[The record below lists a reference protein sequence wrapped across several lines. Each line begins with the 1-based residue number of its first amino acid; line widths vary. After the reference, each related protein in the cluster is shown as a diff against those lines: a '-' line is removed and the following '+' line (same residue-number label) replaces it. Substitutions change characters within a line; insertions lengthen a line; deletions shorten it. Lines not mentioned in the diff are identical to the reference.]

1 MKRSYLALFI
11 VLSLLILTISV
22 GINSETLQ
30 EVKGDEGFHFSVYKF
45 HYKIKIDNNHDL
57 KNFVE
62 KNGFS
67 GRGAEE
73 SPYIISI
80 NISNS
85 PSGIYIG
92 NTSSYFILKNSKF
105 SDFKKDWYGGM
116 GIVLNNVKNAE
127 IQNISSCN
135 YNKDTFLTLIY
146 IFNSSNI
153 KISNIYFYDSY
164 LNGAELWIYHS
175 SYISA
180 SNLTGLNMKF
190 DFWST
195 YSDNITISDSYFNS
209 HAGVVGYSEN
219 ITIEQ
224 IRFLGSGLNI
234 IGSYNVW
241 VENNTF
247 AGRASGVSN
256 IGSDYIVV
264 KNNSFFYNQYS
275 IYIDSLNSPVHNNE
289 ITGNLFAYSEDY
301 GIELSGDG
309 SNYIWGNIFLNSTA
323 KDDGCTPDSIYWNY
337 SYAPYSFWNSSTKGN
352 YWDSWANKNNT
363 NDKNH
368 DGIVDY
374 PYKIPGSAHAVDYFP
389 LKKIPFN
396 YSLPPSSPRNLTIKN
411 VNGHFKLSW
420 ESPIYKGDGISKYR
434 IYRDGKLIAEVG
446 SHFTSYTDNI
456 SDGKEHVYWVSA
468 VGPGGESTIS
478 NEVREISVHGNYVY
492 VIISV
497 AIVIMVG
504 VIGIL
509 YLKRK

>member
-11 VLSLLILTISV
+11 VLLLILIISI

-30 EVKGDEGFHFSVYKF
+30 EVRGDEGFHFSVYKF
-45 HYKIKIDNNHDL
+45 HYKIKIDSNHDL

-67 GRGAEE
+67 GRGTEE

-85 PSGIYIG
+85 PSGIYIS

-105 SDFKKDWYGGM
+105 SHFRKDWYGEM

-135 YNKDTFLTLIY
+135 YNKDTLLTLIY
-146 IFNSSNI
+146 IINSSNI
-153 KISNIYFYDSY
+153 KISHIYFYDSY

-175 SYISA
+175 SHIYA
-180 SNLTGLNMKF
+180 WNLTGMNMKF

-224 IRFLGSGLNI
+224 IRFLGSGLNV

-247 AGRASGVSN
+247 SGRASGVSN
-256 IGSDYIVV
+256 IGSDYILV
-264 KNNSFFYNQYS
+264 KNNRFFYNRDG
-275 IYIDSLNSPVHNNE
+275 IYVEGLNSPVHNNE

-309 SNYIWGNIFLNSTA
+309 SNYIWGNIFLKSKA
-323 KDDGCTPDSIYWNY
+323 KDDGYTPDSIYWNY
-337 SYAPYSFWNSSTKGN
+337 SYAPYSFWNSSTEGN
-352 YWDSWANKNNT
+352 YWDGWANKNST

-389 LKKIPFN
+389 LKKKPFN
-396 YSLPPSSPRNLTIKN
+396 YSLPPSSPRNLTIRDMD
-411 VNGHFKLSW
+411 GHIKLSW
-420 ESPIYKGDGISKYR
+420 EMPTYRGDGISKYR

-446 SHFTSYTDNI
+446 SNFTGYTDNI

-468 VGPGGESTIS
+468 VGHGGETARS
-478 NEVREISVHGNYVY
+478 NEVREVPVHGNYVY
-492 VIISV
+492 VIIPV
-497 AIVIMVG
+497 AIVIIMVI
-504 VIGIL
+504 VGIF
-509 YLKRK
+509 YWKKR